1 MTMFWLLASIAGA
14 AIALQAV
21 MNARLGVLLHN
32 PLLAT
37 TIAFGCACLVTLV
50 AVLLV
55 NRSVP
60 DGNTLQKIPLYL
72 WGAGLLSAF
81 GVGTFYY
88 LIPKMGAGP
97 MMSWAL
103 GGQILLAMLI
113 SHMGW
118 FDLPIKPITLT
129 KGAGVIFLILGILLI
144 NRS

>member
-1 MTMFWLLASIAGA
+1 MMMFWLLASLAGS

-37 TIAFGCACLVTLV
+37 TIAFGSACLVTLTG
-50 AVLLV
+50 VLLL
-55 NRSVP
+55 NRNLP
-60 DGNTLQKIPLYL
+60 DSSSLQKIPVYL

-103 GGQILLAMLI
+103 GG
-113 SHMGW
+113 
-118 FDLPIKPITLT
+118 
-129 KGAGVIFLILGILLI
+129 LGILPGKYQI
-144 NRS
+144 YPRVSWCRYGV